1 MLLVLLYYMVSTT
14 TTTTVTELSQSNGE
28 RQLGSQKSPITRP
41 LNNRRAKSQ
50 ESLMRKNP
58 RVRRQRRHRSKT
70 PSNSLL
76 LHLQFTKVSTTQIF
90 RNLTILLLAPKPHTT
105 VVDTAIH
112 AHYIAHHCYHH
123 HHHHGATTTTALS
136 SSSSRVPQLEL
147 VLENNNAHGKW
158 EQRGSAITEPSLEH
172 SPTNG

>member
-1 MLLVLLYYMVSTT
+1 VLQPSRKHLRQQRHLLLLVLLYYMLST
-14 TTTTVTELSQSNGE
+14 TTTTVTELSRGNGE
-28 RQLGSQKSPITRP
+28 RQLGSQKSPVTRP

-58 RVRRQRRHRSKT
+58 RVRQRRRHRSKT
-70 PSNSLL
+70 PSNSLLLLLL

-112 AHYIAHHCYHH
+112 AHYIAHHDYHH
-123 HHHHGATTTTALS
+123 HHGGDDDDCTQQQQQQPCPVS
-136 SSSSRVPQLEL
+136 
-147 VLENNNAHGKW
+147 
-158 EQRGSAITEPSLEH
+158 
-172 SPTNG
+172 